1 MRKVL
6 LTITA
11 IFLTSN
17 LLTGCVTIVDAT
29 SDGPINPDPGK
40 RSFGEYWDD
49 KRLKTVVAVNLKK
62 ADPGLDDSHINV
74 HSFRGVILITGEV
87 PSHKLRDLATNTAK
101 SVTRVRQVY
110 NELQI
115 RPKSSFFSRT
125 SDNWLSTKLNMKLL
139 AYKDIDSDRVKV
151 IVEDDIVYLMGLLTR
166 VQADKITQVVRRTGG
181 VKKVVRAIE
190 YVEDL
195 PVE

>member
-6 LTITA
+6 LTVTTILFT
-11 IFLTSN
+11 IS

-29 SDGPINPDPGK
+29 TDGPIQPDPGK

-49 KRLKTVVAVNLKK
+49 KHIRTVVAVNLKK
-62 ADPGLDDSHINV
+62 ASPALDESHINV
-74 HSFRGVILITGEV
+74 HSFRGVVLLTGEI
-87 PSHKLRDLATNTAK
+87 PSQKLRSLATTTSK
-101 SVTRVRQVY
+101 DVPRVRQVY
-110 NELQI
+110 NELQV

-151 IVEDDIVYLMGLLTR
+151 IVEDDTVYLMGLLTQ

-190 YVEDL
+190 YIEDL
-195 PVE
+195 ST